1 MNNLDKLIQ
10 LATIEQMYSML
21 NKMKSDFN
29 YDELK
34 QTAFSDNCHCSEKMV
49 TNFQDKLD
57 SLEKFTLKRC
67 QELEVQNNDLR
78 QRLIQLE
85 DSFKKQEEKMQTQQT
100 QTLQT
105 QVEKGQ
111 KLLTEY
117 VKVIEEPIKLNIE
130 EKQVTIPKVKIEH
143 TSVPDYVH
151 DDEVEI
157 IEPPS
162 SNKLDVCDVCN
173 EGLDNEGLDNE
184 GLDNEG
190 LDNEELDN
198 GELGIE
204 GLDNGELDNDSVCSF
219 PTSELALKPDE
230 QTEEAE
236 THVEDEQEEE
246 TNVEEQEEQE
256 EEQVEEQEE
265 ETNVE
270 EQEEQEEQE
279 EEEQKSEDELQ
290 SVETEEKQEDV
301 VEDKEEEEGEEVFE
315 IEIDDVT
322 YFATDEENGVIYEM
336 TKDGDIGKKVGV
348 IKDGEPVFN
357 I

>member
-21 NKMKSDFN
+21 NKMKSEFN

-34 QTAFSDNCHCSEKMV
+34 HTTFSNNCHCSEKMV

-78 QRLIQLE
+78 QRLIKLE
-85 DSFKKQEEKMQTQQT
+85 ESFKKQEEK
-100 QTLQT
+100 TLQT

-117 VKVIEEPIKLNIE
+117 VKVIVDVEPNKSTVENIIGEPIKLNIE
-130 EKQVTIPKVKIEH
+130 EKQVTIPEVKIEH
-143 TSVPDYVH
+143 SIGFDYVPAD
-151 DDEVEI
+151 DDEIEI
-157 IEPPS
+157 IEHNS
-162 SNKLDVCDVCN
+162 SNKLDVYDVCN

-190 LDNEELDN
+190 LDNEGLDNEGLDNEENDN

-204 GLDNGELDNDSVCSF
+204 GLDDEEHDNEAPDYDSVCSF
-219 PTSELALKPDE
+219 PTSELALKP
-230 QTEEAE
+230 EEVE
-236 THVEDEQEEE
+236 THEEE
-246 TNVEEQEEQE
+246 VEEEEQED
-256 EEQVEEQEE
+256 
-265 ETNVE
+265 TNE
-270 EQEEQEEQE
+270 DE

-290 SVETEEKQEDV
+290 SVETEEKQENV
-301 VEDKEEEEGEEVFE
+301 VEDKEEEDEEEGEEVFE

>member
-21 NKMKSDFN
+21 NKMKSEFN

-34 QTAFSDNCHCSEKMV
+34 HTTFSNNCHCSEKMV

-78 QRLIQLE
+78 QRLLKLE
-85 DSFKKQEEKMQTQQT
+85 DSFNKQEEK
-100 QTLQT
+100 TLQT

-117 VKVIEEPIKLNIE
+117 VKVIVDVEPNKSTVENIIGEPIKLNIE
-130 EKQVTIPKVKIEH
+130 EKQVTIPEVKIEH
-143 TSVPDYVH
+143 SIGFDYVPAD

-157 IEPPS
+157 IEHNF
-162 SNKLDVCDVCN
+162 SNKLDVYDVCN
-173 EGLDNEGLDNE
+173 EGLDNEEN
-184 GLDNEG
+184 
-190 LDNEELDN
+190 DN

-204 GLDNGELDNDSVCSF
+204 GLDDEEHDNEAPDYDSVCSF
-219 PTSELALKPDE
+219 PTSELALKP
-230 QTEEAE
+230 EE
-236 THVEDEQEEE
+236 VE
-246 TNVEEQEEQE
+246 TNVEEEVEEEEEVVEEEQE
-256 EEQVEEQEE
+256 E
-265 ETNVE
+265 TNE
-270 EQEEQEEQE
+270 DE

-290 SVETEEKQEDV
+290 SVETEEKQENV
-301 VEDKEEEEGEEVFE
+301 VEDKEEEDEEEGEEVFE